1 MDRSRGGTHR
11 TPWTAVAAELTEWWL
26 NEQQNVSSNYAQ
38 KTRMLHNAMLARLS
52 HDIYNV
58 VCDASAHLMQET
70 PTILYMLQQSWRNEW
85 MNECMNE
92 RMLTFAWKFPLGIL
106 TEYFTKLWICENA
119 YLIFGL
125 NVCPGGKRRG
135 WGSFPT
141 KQTIFSHL
149 HPSRTH
155 N

>member
-85 MNECMNE
+85 MNEWMHEWTHANFRLE
-92 RMLTFAWKFPLGIL
+92 ISAWNIDRIFHQIMDLRECL
-106 TEYFTKLWICENA
+106 SYF
-119 YLIFGL
+119 
-125 NVCPGGKRRG
+125 R
-135 WGSFPT
+135 S
-141 KQTIFSHL
+141 
-149 HPSRTH
+149 
-155 N
+155 